1 MAYEERL
8 PMAVK
13 KTPEPK
19 KTLLE
24 STPIDE
30 VLLEKMRQIY
40 ADYTGL
46 QIAAVIAQIRK
57 EIDSEREQARILVD
71 LERLEAR
78 REILANLQIGK

>member
-1 MAYEERL
+1 
-8 PMAVK
+8 MAVK

-40 ADYTGL
+40 ADYTGI
-46 QIAAVIAQIRK
+46 QIAAVIAQIRR
-57 EIDSEREQARILVD
+57 EIEIQREQAGILVD

-78 REILANLQIGK
+78 REILANLQIGR

>member
-1 MAYEERL
+1 
-8 PMAVK
+8 MAVK

-40 ADYTGL
+40 ADYTGI

-57 EIDSEREQARILVD
+57 EIEIERERAGILVD

-78 REILANLQIGK
+78 REILANLQIGR

>member
-1 MAYEERL
+1 
-8 PMAVK
+8 MAVK

-30 VLLEKMRQIY
+30 VLLGKMRQIY
-40 ADYTGL
+40 ADYTGI

-57 EIDSEREQARILVD
+57 EIEIERERAGILVD

-78 REILANLQIGK
+78 REILANLQIGR

>member
-1 MAYEERL
+1 
-8 PMAVK
+8 MAVK

-40 ADYTGL
+40 ADYTGI

-57 EIDSEREQARILVD
+57 EIEIEREKAGILVD

-78 REILANLQIGK
+78 REMLANLSIK

>member
-1 MAYEERL
+1 
-8 PMAVK
+8 MAVK

-40 ADYTGL
+40 ADYTGI

-57 EIDSEREQARILVD
+57 EIEIEREQAGILVD

-78 REILANLQIGK
+78 REILANLQIGR